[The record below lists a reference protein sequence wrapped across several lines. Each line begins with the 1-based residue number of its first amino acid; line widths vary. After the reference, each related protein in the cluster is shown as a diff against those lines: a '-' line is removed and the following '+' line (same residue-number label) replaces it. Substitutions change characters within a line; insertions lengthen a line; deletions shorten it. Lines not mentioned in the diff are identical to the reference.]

1 MDEEEEAVEE
11 RRNMRTIWVTGRK
24 GLSEREAATLIVEE
38 ARMILQQDLVEMGV
52 QWNLHS
58 FLNSVTHSLTSSES
72 EVKEHKFIPQT
83 KSSYKRVTS
92 KKKSDTI
99 FSDSVNH
106 LPDTMQDLDKNR
118 EHTDSFYY
126 KFQDGHQECHHSI
139 SRAKKQASLSIKKGK
154 LGTSLNEGKASTLKV
169 FRTLSSGKTKREA
182 LNFSSEKVSTISQSW
197 KRGKHRKRSRY
208 SSPVK
213 DTKMRR
219 INLQERTMSNSIHC
233 EDSFTL
239 DEKSM
244 EFRSPEPFAKNVSF
258 CAERRYN
265 IIPFASQTEQSC
277 SRNNKIPNDILGEH
291 FITGSQSK
299 HVIQATS
306 VVSENGR
313 ELAVESEKKK

>member
-126 KFQDGHQECHHSI
+126 KFQDGHQE
-139 SRAKKQASLSIKKGK
+139 
-154 LGTSLNEGKASTLKV
+154 
-169 FRTLSSGKTKREA
+169 
-182 LNFSSEKVSTISQSW
+182 
-197 KRGKHRKRSRY
+197 
-208 SSPVK
+208 
-213 DTKMRR
+213 
-219 INLQERTMSNSIHC
+219 
-233 EDSFTL
+233 
-239 DEKSM
+239 
-244 EFRSPEPFAKNVSF
+244 
-258 CAERRYN
+258 
-265 IIPFASQTEQSC
+265 
-277 SRNNKIPNDILGEH
+277 
-291 FITGSQSK
+291 
-299 HVIQATS
+299 
-306 VVSENGR
+306 
-313 ELAVESEKKK
+313 